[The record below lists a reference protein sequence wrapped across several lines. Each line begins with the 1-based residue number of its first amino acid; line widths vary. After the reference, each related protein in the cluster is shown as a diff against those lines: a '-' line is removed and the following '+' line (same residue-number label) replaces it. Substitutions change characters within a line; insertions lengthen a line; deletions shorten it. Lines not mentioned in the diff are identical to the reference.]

1 VQARLRASRLNLA
14 RGLRDHHAERR
25 TQSALER
32 LFSHH
37 DDDAAAAAAANL
49 ERLFE
54 QRPAL
59 ELAWAS

>member
-37 DDDAAAAAAANL
+37 DDAAAAAANL

>member
-37 DDDAAAAAAANL
+37 DDAAAAAAANL